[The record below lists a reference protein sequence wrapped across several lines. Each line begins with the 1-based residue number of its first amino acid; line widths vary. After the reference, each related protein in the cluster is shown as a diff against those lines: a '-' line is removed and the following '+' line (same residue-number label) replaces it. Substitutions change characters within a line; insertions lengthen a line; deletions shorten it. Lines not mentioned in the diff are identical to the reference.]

1 MGNPVDTMSQTNG
14 PSNSPSHIP
23 VKELE
28 WLNVKNK
35 RIKMNDEEPD
45 GLSLDEW
52 KERKEKEIEQEK
64 NTAIKGLVEE
74 IGNLQDD
81 INNLD
86 ETSEEDKEE
95 IEKKETEK
103 QEKEK
108 KLQQEII
115 KDLSAE
121 FIIDQRGKTT
131 YLMLHTLWEVEGF
144 EIIWEMSEETLE
156 SFKEWIEEFYKRQYE
171 IDHDLDLELKE
182 ATVDTESDLD
192 TLEEKVR
199 EENAEEGEEA
209 ISEPQT
215 KFWKAVSDFLDKF
228 DPEKA
233 SWIEKTV
240 YGAIQVAFQFLAK
253 IWGSTLWFLWG
264 MIWWDTWAATEGFA
278 KDLEFIRAKHE
289 ITPETIDKYWIPG
302 EFDIAD
308 QDGLDEALAAI
319 EDDDAN
325 YSEYLLKWVFP
336 SDYGADGTD
345 YLSSE
350 YGIQTPLPEWIDS
363 ALSVDDWS
371 QYPNDLLSDL
381 GLRENVWWLKET
393 ISHMLWNNP
402 DNEEVKAY
410 MCFIITQLNGQNNQ
424 NLKKYNSFLT
434 VNQLWANDW
443 LGWQQRIDWTIY
455 PHIPDWNLATKML
468 IEKWEQ
474 QANTTQRLT
483 NQLNQADRDDFD
495 TMLNSW
501 PNSGGTLPN
510 I

>member
-1 MGNPVDTMSQTNG
+1 MSINNG
-14 PSNSPSHIP
+14 PSNIS
-23 VKELE
+23 VKKLKRLDVEGE
-28 WLNVKNK
+28 NIKTVK
-35 RIKMNDEEPD
+35 DEEGQEMPD
-45 GLSLDEW
+45 WLDLEEW

-86 ETSEEDKEE
+86 ETSEEDKIEE
-95 IEKKETEK
+95 KESEK

-121 FIIDQRGKTT
+121 FVIDQRGETT
-131 YLMLHTLWEVEGF
+131 YLMLHTLWEVEDDKRF
-144 EIIWEMSEETLE
+144 EIIWEIDEDEDTLE
-156 SFKEWIEEFYKRQYE
+156 SFKEWIEEFYKDQYE

-182 ATVDTESDLD
+182 ATVDTASDLD
-192 TLEEKVR
+192 TLKEKVR

-215 KFWKAVSDFLDKF
+215 KFWKAVSDFLEKF

-264 MIWWDTWAATEGFA
+264 MIGWDTWAAIEGFA
-278 KDLEFIRAKHE
+278 KDLDFISKKHE
-289 ITPETIDKYWIPG
+289 ITPETIDKYWIPD

-325 YSEYLLKWVFP
+325 YSEYLLQWVFP
-336 SDYGADGTD
+336 SDYGTDGTD

-350 YGIQTPLPEWIDS
+350 YGIETPLPEWIDS
-363 ALSVDDWS
+363 ALSVDDWG
-371 QYPNDLLSDL
+371 QYPNDLLDNP
-381 GLRENVWWLKET
+381 GLVENVWWLKDT
-393 ISHMLWNNP
+393 IINMLWNNP
-402 DNEEVKAY
+402 DNQEVKAY

-443 LGWQQRIDWTIY
+443 VGWQKTIDSTTY

-474 QANTTQRLT
+474 QADTTQRLT
-483 NQLNQADRDDFD
+483 NQLNQADRDDFN

-501 PNSGGTLPN
+501 PNSGGTLTN
-510 I
+510 IDI